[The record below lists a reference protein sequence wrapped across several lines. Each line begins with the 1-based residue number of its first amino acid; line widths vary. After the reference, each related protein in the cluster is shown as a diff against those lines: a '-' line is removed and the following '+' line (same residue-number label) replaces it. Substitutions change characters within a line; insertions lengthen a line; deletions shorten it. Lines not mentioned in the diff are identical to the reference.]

1 MSTEYYSYLK
11 PLGKYGFKK
20 LNVQQEKGRITHIDI
35 LTKPRKIEDLQEGE
49 LQLRSE
55 VHHMLGS
62 ELITYGLEKLINL
75 FSRVRS
81 GEEKKEIKSILKY
94 SVTRAAPDYVEEEK
108 KRVEELYYD
117 KVNAPVKRVVEV
129 VEDRVKKGKKLMDDT
144 DKYIRSE
151 TRDVAIKEVGKRI
164 RRTGEELGLNVNR
177 LTQTS
182 EKIFGRILNILTEDS
197 ETAIEPIEYR
207 ASVRSLDS
215 SKPQVIIH
223 QSEHGLRIM
232 GGSEFDDEFDDV
244 DPELLKDVFIFMF
257 SSKKLKEG

>member
-1 MSTEYYSYLK
+1 MSSEHYSYLK
-11 PLGKYGFKK
+11 PLRKYGFKK
-20 LNVQQEKGRITHIDI
+20 LDIIQDKGRLSRVDI
-35 LTKPRKIEDLQEGE
+35 LTKPRKIEDLKEGE
-49 LQLRSE
+49 LQLRTE

-94 SVTRAAPDYVEEEK
+94 SVTRAEPTYDEDEK
-108 KRVEELYYD
+108 KRVEELYYN

-129 VEDRVKKGKKLMDDT
+129 VEDRVKKGKKLMDET
-144 DKYIRSE
+144 NKYIRAE
-151 TRDVAIKEVGKRI
+151 TRDVAIKEVTKRI

-197 ETAIEPIEYR
+197 ESAIEPIEYR

-215 SKPQVIIH
+215 SKPQLIIH

-232 GGSEFDDEFDDV
+232 GGSQLDEQFDDIT
-244 DPELLKDVFIFMF
+244 PELLEDLFTFILL
-257 SSKKLKEG
+257 SKKPKD